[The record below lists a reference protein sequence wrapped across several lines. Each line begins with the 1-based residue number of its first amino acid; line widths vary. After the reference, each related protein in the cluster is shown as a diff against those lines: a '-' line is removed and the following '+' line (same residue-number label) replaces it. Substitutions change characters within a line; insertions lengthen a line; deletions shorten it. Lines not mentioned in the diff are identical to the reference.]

1 MYGWDAAE
9 QMMRIMTRAVETVL
23 KLAGSFVKNLAAI
36 LIAVRIGEQKR
47 IRPGKTSRQKLLRT
61 GADMQFLTL
70 SRNQYREFQRSAKHE
85 IAYAVI
91 AKESSDGERVCIM
104 FPARQAAMTNYIL
117 ESIGFGKAVPEGT
130 KLNPAPAQ
138 LEPQKKT
145 QRDPNRKEQQTGHE
159 QQNAELDLK
168 QPDPAGREPERET
181 HYAEPSRFEKETGH
195 IQEQKSS
202 PERKAGG
209 QDLEQVVREI
219 KKRYRG
225 YER

>member
-9 QMMRIMTRAVETVL
+9 QMMRIMTRAAETVL
-23 KLAGSFVKNLAAI
+23 KLAGSLVKNLAAI

-85 IAYAVI
+85 IAYAVV
-91 AKESSDGERVCIM
+91 AKESIDDNRVCIM
-104 FPARQAAMTNYIL
+104 FPAKQAAMTNYIL
-117 ESIGFGKAVPEGT
+117 ERIGFGKTVSEGT
-130 KLNPAPAQ
+130 KFKPAPVQ
-138 LEPQKKT
+138 PEPQKRT
-145 QRDPNRKEQQTGHE
+145 QRDLVRKEQQTDPE
-159 QQNAELDLK
+159 QQNAEPDLK
-168 QPDPAGREPERET
+168 QPDPASREPKCET
-181 HYAEPSRFEKETGH
+181 HYAEPSQFEKETGH